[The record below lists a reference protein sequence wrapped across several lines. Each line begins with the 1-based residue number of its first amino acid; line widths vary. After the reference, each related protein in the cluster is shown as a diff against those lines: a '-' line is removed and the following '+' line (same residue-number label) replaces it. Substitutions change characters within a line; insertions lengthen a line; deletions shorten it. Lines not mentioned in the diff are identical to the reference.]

1 MKKSRVYI
9 QAQNL
14 FTITRYKGIDPETQ
28 NMLALPPLRTIA
40 AGVQLS
46 F

>member
-28 NMLALPPLRTIA
+28 NLLALPPLRTIV
-40 AGVQLS
+40 AGLQIT